1 MEEELFFVGIRDP
14 VELRKELLTSSK
26 NLIDS
31 LRRYEAFKDLKE
43 EKLQHIIE
51 LKRVFDELLVLNRKL
66 RNHLPR
72 IPVKVPTALKEM
84 QQMREGP
91 KTTSKAS
98 AKTVKMARNK
108 IDVLE
113 EELAKIEE
121 RLGSLD

>member
-14 VELRKELLTSSK
+14 IELRKELLTSSK

-31 LRRYEAFKDLKE
+31 LRRYEAFKDIKE
-43 EKLQHIIE
+43 EKLQNVLE
-51 LKRVFDELLVLNRKL
+51 LKHVFDELLVLNRKL

-72 IPVKVPTALKEM
+72 MPLKVPPALKEL

-91 KTTSKAS
+91 KPMKIAGKPSKIG
-98 AKTVKMARNK
+98 KNK

-121 RLGSLD
+121 RLGSLE

>member
-14 VELRKELLTSSK
+14 IELRKELLTSSK

-43 EKLQHIIE
+43 EKLQNVLE
-51 LKRVFDELLVLNRKL
+51 LKHVFDELLVLNRKL

-91 KTTSKAS
+91 KPKVVGKP
-98 AKTVKMARNK
+98 AKIGKNK

-121 RLGSLD
+121 RLGSLE

>member
-14 VELRKELLTSSK
+14 IELRKELLTSSK

-43 EKLQHIIE
+43 EKLQNVLE
-51 LKRVFDELLVLNRKL
+51 LKHVFDELLVLNRKL

-72 IPVKVPTALKEM
+72 IPGKVPTALKEM
-84 QQMREGP
+84 RQMREGP
-91 KTTSKAS
+91 KPAKS
-98 AKTVKMARNK
+98 AGKPAKIGKNK

-113 EELAKIEE
+113 EELARIEE
-121 RLGSLD
+121 RLGSLE

>member
-72 IPVKVPTALKEM
+72 IPVKVPVLSEM
-84 QQMREGP
+84 QREAP
-91 KTTSKAS
+91 RPSSKAS
-98 AKTVKMARNK
+98 GKAVKMARNK

-113 EELAKIEE
+113 QELAKIEE

>member
-14 VELRKELLTSSK
+14 IELRKELLTSSK

-43 EKLQHIIE
+43 EKLQHVIE

-72 IPVKVPTALKEM
+72 IPIKVPTVMKETPARPGKAM
-84 QQMREGP
+84 P
-91 KTTSKAS
+91 KP
-98 AKTVKMARNK
+98 AKTARNK

-113 EELAKIEE
+113 EELSKIEE
-121 RLGSLD
+121 RLGSLE

>member
-14 VELRKELLTSSK
+14 IELRKELLTSSK

-51 LKRVFDELLVLNRKL
+51 LKRVFDELLVLNRKV

-72 IPVKVPTALKEM
+72 IPVKVPTLNEM
-84 QQMREGP
+84 QRETRP
-91 KTTSKAS
+91 ASKAS
-98 AKTVKMARNK
+98 GKAVKMARNK

-113 EELAKIEE
+113 QELAKIEE